1 MFLKDK
7 QSGHLVEVIDLPAL
21 FDPLQ
26 PVVMG
31 RIHAGEEMQDPA
43 DFEKADL
50 IFPSG
55 ESLPRYWVDVHYR
68 DAAATRK
75 A

>member
-7 QSGHLVEVIDLPAL
+7 QTGHLVEIINLTAL

-26 PVVMG
+26 SVVTG
-31 RIHAGEEMQDPA
+31 RIHAGEEMQDPV
-43 DFEKADL
+43 DFDKADL

-55 ESLPRYWVDVHYR
+55 ESLPRYWVDAHYR
-68 DAAATRK
+68 DAAA
-75 A
+75 AG

>member
-7 QSGHLVEVIDLPAL
+7 QAGHLVEILDLRAL

-26 PVVMG
+26 PVVTG
-31 RIHAGEEMQDPA
+31 RIHAGEEMQDPTS
-43 DFEKADL
+43 FNKADL

-55 ESLPRYWVDVHYR
+55 ECLPRYWVDVHYK
-68 DAAATRK
+68 DATVATG
-75 A
+75 

>member
-7 QSGHLVEVIDLPAL
+7 QTGHLVEVLDLCAL

-26 PVVMG
+26 SVVMG
-31 RIHAGEEMQDPA
+31 RIHAGEEMQDPIGF
-43 DFEKADL
+43 DKSDL

-55 ESLPRYWVDVHYR
+55 ENLPRYWVDVHYR
-68 DAAATRK
+68 DAAVTSG
-75 A
+75 

>member
-7 QSGHLVEVIDLPAL
+7 QTGHLVEALDLCAL

-26 PVVMG
+26 PVVKG

-43 DFEKADL
+43 CFDKSDL

-55 ESLPRYWVDVHYR
+55 ENLPRCWVDVHYR
-68 DAAATRK
+68 DAVVAAG
-75 A
+75 

>member
-7 QSGHLVEVIDLPAL
+7 QTGQLVEVIDLSAL

-26 PVVMG
+26 SVVTG

-43 DFEKADL
+43 GFDKVDL

-55 ESLPRYWVDVHYR
+55 ESLPRYWVDAHYR
-68 DAAATRK
+68 DAAAR
-75 A
+75 

>member
-7 QSGHLVEVIDLPAL
+7 QTDHLVEILDLSAL

-26 PVVMG
+26 SVVMG

-43 DFEKADL
+43 GFDKADL

-55 ESLPRYWVDVHYR
+55 ESLPRYWMDAHYR
-68 DAAATRK
+68 DAATGK
-75 A
+75 

>member
-7 QSGHLVEVIDLPAL
+7 QAGHLVEILDLCAL

-26 PVVMG
+26 SVVKG
-31 RIHAGEEMQDPA
+31 RIHAGEEMQDPTGF
-43 DFEKADL
+43 DKSDL

-55 ESLPRYWVDVHYR
+55 ECLPRYWVDVHYR
-68 DAAATRK
+68 DAAGTIG
-75 A
+75 

>member
-7 QSGHLVEVIDLPAL
+7 QTDHLVEILDLRAL

-31 RIHAGEEMQDPA
+31 RIHAGEEMQDPTSF
-43 DFEKADL
+43 DKSDL

-55 ESLPRYWVDVHYR
+55 ECLPRYWVDAHYR
-68 DAAATRK
+68 DAAATGK
-75 A
+75 

>member
-7 QSGHLVEVIDLPAL
+7 QTGHLVEVMDLSAL

-26 PVVMG
+26 SVVMG

-43 DFEKADL
+43 DFDKAEL

-55 ESLPRYWVDVHYR
+55 ESLPRYWVDAHYR
-68 DAAATRK
+68 STETTSG
-75 A
+75 